1 MSEHAIIQWI
11 TDYGYFGIFF
21 LLIFGIIG
29 LPVPDEWLLVISGY
43 LAFKNVLGFFP
54 TVAVAAL
61 GSAGGLTMSYVLGRT
76 SGGFLIRRYGHWFS
90 IDDEKIRR
98 TQHWFHNLGRWVLV
112 VGPFVPGVRNLMG
125 YIAGASKL
133 RLHIFA
139 RFAYLGALIS
149 SVTFVTF
156 GYAVG
161 RHVDWGYSRVA
172 LVAVAGAITFTASGL
187 PLRIA
192 RRIKKI
198 AATAMARRPNL
209 PTETIAR
216 LACDPK
222 KYPTPT
228 QVSDEMIAPE

>member
-1 MSEHAIIQWI
+1 MFMTEQAVLRWV

-43 LAFKNVLGFFP
+43 LAFKNVLAFFP

-98 TQHWFHNLGRWVLV
+98 TQHWFHDLGRWVLV

-133 RLHIFA
+133 RLHVFV
-139 RFAYLGALIS
+139 RFAYVGALIS
-149 SVTFVTF
+149 SATFVTF
-156 GYAVG
+156 GYVVG
-161 RHVDWGYSRVA
+161 RHVNWNYSRLPLIA
-172 LVAVAGAITFTASGL
+172 IAAGVVFTASGA

-192 RRIKKI
+192 LRIRNRLI
-198 AATAMARRPNL
+198 PAAAATAN
-209 PTETIAR
+209 R
-216 LACDPK
+216 LAEPS
-222 KYPTPT
+222 T
-228 QVSDEMIAPE
+228 QAACVPRK